1 MNKEPLSDTVKM
13 TDADK
18 TKEELIQELSVA
30 RGKIAEIET
39 LKAECKRVESIM
51 RQAVI
56 MTQEEKTRTDAIIAA
71 IGDGISVQD
80 TNFIVL
86 LQNQFHKD
94 MVGEHVGEFCYKAYQ
109 NRETVCEG
117 CHLAMSFMDGRV
129 HKKEQFRSTDKGTFY
144 YEITSS
150 PLKDPDGRI
159 IAGIEAVRD
168 ITERKKTEQALLSA
182 EARFR
187 TLVEQSFVGIYILQD
202 ARIIYSN
209 PKLSEIFGYAPEE
222 LLLKSVFD
230 LVADESRALVAEN
243 VRRRVDGELKTV
255 HYIFRGKRKDG
266 SLFDVEAQGATTEL
280 NGRVAI
286 IGSLI
291 DITERRR
298 LEREN
303 LKAQKLASLGILA
316 AGIAHEYNNALTAI
330 NGNIGLAKMYV
341 KAGSEM
347 SDILLEAEKA
357 AQKAERL
364 TQELRIFSKGGVL
377 FKKVA
382 AVSGLLREIAQE
394 KADPRIKYTFEISPD
409 LWTIEADEPQFRQAV
424 CNIVENARD
433 SMPEGGTI
441 RITAENVAGVSDS
454 LPAIRAGRY
463 VRFSISDQGS
473 GIAETHMEKIFEP
486 FFTTKEQSSGLGLT
500 TASSIIEGHDG
511 YITVESS
518 SGSGAIFHIY
528 MPAATVS
535 GGDEVNGKQLSLGN
549 RRILVMDD
557 EELVRTV
564 AERMLN
570 QCGCAATFAADGR
583 EMLAKYRE
591 ALEAGRPFDAVIVDL
606 LVASGMGG
614 KEAIAELLSI
624 DPAAKAIVSS
634 GYSDD
639 PIMENYREFGFRG
652 VLPKPYLIPA
662 LRRVLHDVIIGPS

>member
-1 MNKEPLSDTVKM
+1 MNEPQSDTAKIA
-13 TDADK
+13 DAEK
-18 TKEELIQELSVA
+18 TKEELIRELSAA
-30 RGKIAEIET
+30 RGQIAENES
-39 LKAECKRVESIM
+39 LKDECRRIESIM

-56 MTQEEKTRTDAIIAA
+56 MSKEEKARTDAIIAA

-80 TNFIVL
+80 TNFRIL
-86 LQNQFHKD
+86 LQNQFQKD
-94 MVGEHVGEFCYKAYQ
+94 MLGEHVGEFCYKAYQ
-109 NRETVCEG
+109 NRDTVCEG
-117 CHLAMSFMDGRV
+117 CHLAMSFKDGRV
-129 HKKEQFRSTDKGTFY
+129 HKKEQSRSTDQGRRY

-150 PLKDPDGRI
+150 PLKDSAGRI

-187 TLVEQSFVGIYILQD
+187 TLVEQSFVGIYIVQD
-202 ARIIYSN
+202 NVFIYGN
-209 PKLSEIFGYAPEE
+209 PKMAEITGYSQEE
-222 LLLKSVFD
+222 LLLKPVID
-230 LVADESRALVAEN
+230 LVADESRDIVAEN
-243 VRRRVDGELKTV
+243 IRRRIDGEIRTI
-255 HYIFRGKRKDG
+255 HYMFRGKRKDG
-266 SLFDVEAQGATTEL
+266 SLFDIEVQGSTTEL
-280 NGRVAI
+280 NGKTAI
-286 IGSLI
+286 IGTLI

-330 NGNIGLAKMYV
+330 NGNIGLAKMYA

-347 SDILLEAEKA
+347 ADILSEAEKA

-364 TQELRIFSKGGVL
+364 TQELRIFSKGGAL
-377 FKKVA
+377 FKKAA
-382 AVSGLLREIAQE
+382 AVSNLITGIVEE
-394 KADPRIKYTFEISPD
+394 KADSRIRYAFDVSPD
-409 LWTIEADEPQFRQAV
+409 IWPIEADETQFRQAV
-424 CNIVENARD
+424 SNIIENARE

-441 RITAENVAGVSDS
+441 RIAAENIDHAPAL
-454 LPAIRAGRY
+454 LPAIRSGRY

-473 GIAETHMEKIFEP
+473 GIATTHMEKIFEP

-518 SGSGAIFHIY
+518 PDSGTVFHIY
-528 MPAATVS
+528 MPAAREA
-535 GGDEVNGKQLSLGN
+535 GGEAAGGKQVSLGS

-557 EELVRTV
+557 EEMVRTV

-570 QCGCAATFAADGR
+570 QCGCSATFAGDGK
-583 EMLAKYRE
+583 EMLERYRE
-591 ALEAGRPFDAVIVDL
+591 ALAAGRPFDAVIVDL
-606 LVASGMGG
+606 LISSGMGG
-614 KEAIAELLSI
+614 REAVAELLRL
-624 DPAAKAIVSS
+624 DPHAKAIVSS

-639 PIMENYREFGFRG
+639 PIMEHYRDFGFQG

-662 LRRVLHDVIIGPS
+662 LMRVLSDVLSRPS

>member
-1 MNKEPLSDTVKM
+1 MNEEPQPVTTKL
-13 TDADK
+13 TDAEK

-30 RGKIAEIET
+30 RNQIAEMGD
-39 LKAECKRVESIM
+39 LKGECKRVESIM

-56 MTQEEKTRTDAIIAA
+56 MSKEEKARTDAIIAA

-80 TNFIVL
+80 TNFVVL
-86 LQNQFHKD
+86 LQNQIHKD
-94 MVGEHVGEFCYKAYQ
+94 MVGDHVGEFCYKGYQ
-109 NRETVCEG
+109 NREKICED
-117 CHLAMSFMDGRV
+117 CHLAMSFKDGRV
-129 HKKEQFRSTDKGTFY
+129 HRHEQVRSTDRGTFY
-144 YEITSS
+144 YDITAS
-150 PLKDPDGRI
+150 PLKDSSGRI

-182 EARFR
+182 EAKFR
-187 TLVEQSFVGIYILQD
+187 TLVEQSFAGIYIIQD
-202 ARIIYSN
+202 GSFIYTN
-209 PKLSEIFGYAPEE
+209 PKFSEIFGYAPEE
-222 LLLKSVFD
+222 LPLKPFLD
-230 LVADESRALVAEN
+230 IVADESRDLVAEN
-243 VRRRVDGELKTV
+243 VRRHIEGEIRTA

-266 SLFDVEAQGATTEL
+266 SLFDAEIQGATTEL
-280 NGRVAI
+280 NGKVAI
-286 IGSLI
+286 IGALI

-330 NGNIGLAKMYV
+330 NGNIALAKMYA
-341 KAGSEM
+341 KADSEM
-347 SDILLEAEKA
+347 ADILSEAEKA

-364 TQELRIFSKGGVL
+364 TQELRIFSKGGAL

-382 AVSGLLREIAQE
+382 AVSALIREIAQE
-394 KADPRIKYTFEISPD
+394 RADPRIAYTFEIRPD
-409 LWTIEADEPQFRQAV
+409 LWTIEADETQFRQAIS
-424 CNIVENARD
+424 NIVENARE

-441 RITAENVAGVSDS
+441 RITAENIHDAPET

-518 SGSGAIFHIY
+518 AGSGAIFHIY
-528 MPAATVS
+528 MPAATEPEGDAVS
-535 GGDEVNGKQLSLGN
+535 GKQLSLGS
-549 RRILVMDD
+549 RRVLVMDD

-570 QCGCAATFAADGR
+570 QCGCSATFAGDGE
-583 EMLAKYRE
+583 EMLAQYRE
-591 ALEAGRPFDAVIVDL
+591 ARDAGRPFDAVIVDL
-606 LVASGMGG
+606 IISSGMGG
-614 KEAIAELLSI
+614 KEAIEELLRI

-639 PIMENYREFGFRG
+639 PIMENYRDFGFRG

-662 LRRVLHDVIIGPS
+662 LKRVLYDVIIGPS

>member
-1 MNKEPLSDTVKM
+1 VNEPQSDTAKIA
-13 TDADK
+13 DAEK
-18 TKEELIQELSVA
+18 TKEELIRELSAA
-30 RGKIAEIET
+30 RGQIAENES
-39 LKAECKRVESIM
+39 LKDECRRIESIM

-56 MTQEEKTRTDAIIAA
+56 MSKEEKARTDAIIAA

-80 TNFIVL
+80 TNFRIL
-86 LQNQFHKD
+86 LQNQFQKD
-94 MVGEHVGEFCYKAYQ
+94 MLGEHVGEFCYKAYQ
-109 NRETVCEG
+109 NRDTVCEG
-117 CHLAMSFMDGRV
+117 CHLAMSFKDGRV
-129 HKKEQFRSTDKGTFY
+129 HKKEQSRSTDQGRRY

-150 PLKDPDGRI
+150 PLKDSAGRI

-187 TLVEQSFVGIYILQD
+187 TLVEQSFVGIYIVQD
-202 ARIIYSN
+202 NVFIYGN
-209 PKLSEIFGYAPEE
+209 PKMAEITGYSQEE
-222 LLLKSVFD
+222 LLLKPVID
-230 LVADESRALVAEN
+230 LVADESRDIVAEN
-243 VRRRVDGELKTV
+243 IRRRIDGEIRTI
-255 HYIFRGKRKDG
+255 HYMFRGKRKDG
-266 SLFDVEAQGATTEL
+266 SLFDIEVQGSTTEL
-280 NGRVAI
+280 NGKTAI
-286 IGSLI
+286 IGTLI

-330 NGNIGLAKMYV
+330 NGNIGLAKMYA

-347 SDILLEAEKA
+347 ADILSEAEKA

-364 TQELRIFSKGGVL
+364 TQELRIFSKGGAL
-377 FKKVA
+377 FKKAA
-382 AVSGLLREIAQE
+382 AVSNLITGIVEE
-394 KADPRIKYTFEISPD
+394 KADSRIRYAFDVSPD
-409 LWTIEADEPQFRQAV
+409 IWPIEADETQFRQAV
-424 CNIVENARD
+424 SNIIENARE

-441 RITAENVAGVSDS
+441 RIAAENIDHAPAL
-454 LPAIRAGRY
+454 LPAIRSGRY

-473 GIAETHMEKIFEP
+473 GIATTHMEKIFEP

-518 SGSGAIFHIY
+518 PDSGTVFHIY
-528 MPAATVS
+528 MPAAREA
-535 GGDEVNGKQLSLGN
+535 GGEAAGGKQVSLGS

-557 EELVRTV
+557 EEMVRTV

-570 QCGCAATFAADGR
+570 QCGCSATFAGDGK
-583 EMLAKYRE
+583 EMLERYRE
-591 ALEAGRPFDAVIVDL
+591 ALAAGRPFDAVIVDL
-606 LVASGMGG
+606 LISSGMGG
-614 KEAIAELLSI
+614 REAVAELLRL
-624 DPAAKAIVSS
+624 DPHAKAIVSS

-639 PIMENYREFGFRG
+639 PIMEHYRDFGFQG

-662 LRRVLHDVIIGPS
+662 LMRVLSDVLSRPS